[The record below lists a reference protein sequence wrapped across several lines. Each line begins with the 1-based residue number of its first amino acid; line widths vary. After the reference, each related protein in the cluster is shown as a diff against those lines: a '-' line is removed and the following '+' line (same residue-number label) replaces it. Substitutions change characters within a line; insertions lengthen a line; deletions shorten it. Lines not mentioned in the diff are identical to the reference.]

1 MSLTGQTWHFEAT
14 TYEERDA
21 WVQAIES
28 QILASLQSC
37 ESSKNKVRPGAA
49 SPRPPAPKSGA
60 TDPERET
67 GRGGGGGASCEAVRW
82 PQEHSLFPSRKG
94 SDHEDNKALLMRI
107 LYHILV
113 S

>member
-49 SPRPPAPKSGA
+49 APGPQPPNQEPLTLKGKQAGA
-60 TDPERET
+60 V
-67 GRGGGGGASCEAVRW
+67 GGVHPVR
-82 PQEHSLFPSRKG
+82 L
-94 SDHEDNKALLMRI
+94 
-107 LYHILV
+107 
-113 S
+113 

>member
-37 ESSKNKVRPGAA
+37 ESSKNKVKPGAA
-49 SPRPPAPKSGA
+49 CRAPPQGPTTKIKSA
-60 TDPERET
+60 DPETEM
-67 GRGGGGGASCEAVRW
+67 GGGGESIG
-82 PQEHSLFPSRKG
+82 
-94 SDHEDNKALLMRI
+94 
-107 LYHILV
+107 
-113 S
+113 